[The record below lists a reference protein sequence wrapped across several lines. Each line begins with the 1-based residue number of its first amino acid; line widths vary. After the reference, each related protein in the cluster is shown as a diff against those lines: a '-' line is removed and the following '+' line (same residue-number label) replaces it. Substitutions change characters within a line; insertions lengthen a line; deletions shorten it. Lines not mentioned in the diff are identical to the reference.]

1 MKKLYQKKPL
11 LLALILIG
19 IYVVLFSL
27 SDNISTTIGVEK
39 IITAPFSLLFSF
51 ALLLLLTKSELLREF
66 GLCKIEKPQKSN
78 LFYLPLFLI
87 ILPNLVF
94 GFNLTLSPLEA
105 LLGVVTM
112 LMVGFL
118 EEVIFRGF
126 LFKALC
132 KDNLKTAVIIS
143 SVTFGFGHIINLLNG
158 AEFFGTLLQIF
169 YATAIGFLFT
179 IIFHK
184 TKSLWPC
191 IITHSAVNS
200 LSVFLNAEAVSKTQD
215 ILIALFLC
223 VVPILYSIYIIK
235 QPKTNK

>member
-1 MKKLYQKKPL
+1 MKKSVRLLVFL
-11 LLALILIG
+11 LL
-19 IYVVLFSL
+19 
-27 SDNISTTIGVEK
+27 
-39 IITAPFSLLFSF
+39 FSLLFSF

-66 GLCKIEKPQKSN
+66 GLCKIQKPQKSN

-200 LSVFLNAEAVSKTQD
+200 LSVFYSEEAVSEIQN
-215 ILIALFLC
+215 ILVALFLC

>member
-1 MKKLYQKKPL
+1 MKRLYQKKPL
-11 LLALILIG
+11 LLALVLIG
-19 IYVVLFSL
+19 IYVVIFSL

-39 IITAPFSLLFSF
+39 TITAPVSLLFSLV
-51 ALLLLLTKSELLREF
+51 LLFLITKSRLLKEF
-66 GLCKIEKPQKSN
+66 GLCKGEKPQKSN

-87 ILPNLVF
+87 VLPNLIF
-94 GFNLTLSPLEA
+94 GFKLTLSPLEA
-105 LLGVVTM
+105 VLGVVTM

-200 LSVFLNAEAVSKTQD
+200 LSVFLNAETVNKTAD
-215 ILIALFLC
+215 FFIALYLC
-223 VVPILYSIYIIK
+223 IIPILYAIYIIK
-235 QPKTNK
+235 QKQ